1 MKKMKILLIGMTTN
15 IGGIETLLYNIATN
29 LDKTK
34 FEIYF
39 LDMTAKKI
47 AFYNE
52 LVEKNIEVIKVTSR
66 RENFLKH
73 VIDLKQVFKN
83 YKFDVIHFNI
93 MDFSLF
99 EPLYLANKYSKAQL
113 ILHSHNGGGSNRVS
127 LKYKVLNTIGRT
139 VVKKIN
145 YERIACGEQAGN
157 WMFGNK
163 PFTILNNAIDIEK
176 FSFSQS
182 YRNEI
187 RNELD
192 IDEKCYVIGQVAK
205 LEEQKN
211 PLFLLEIFNEYQ
223 KNNPNSKLLIVGE
236 GNLLNEVKKRADD
249 YKIGDKVLL
258 VGKKMDAFKY
268 YSAFD
273 ILVMPSIYEGLSI
286 TMVEA
291 QVNGLKCITSD
302 NVDKNSNLTG
312 NVKFISL
319 EKTANEWSEEI
330 VQLEKIRDD
339 KIIDKIPREYKSSYL
354 YEKLEGIYQNI
365 SILGEC

>member
-1 MKKMKILLIGMTTN
+1 MKKIKILLIGMTTGV
-15 IGGIETLLYNIATN
+15 GGIETLLYNIATN
-29 LDKTK
+29 LDSTK

-39 LDMTAKKI
+39 LDMTAEKM

-66 RENFLKH
+66 RENCLKH
-73 VIDLKQVFKN
+73 VIDLKRVFKN
-83 YKFDVIHFNI
+83 YKFDIIHFNI

-99 EPLYLANKYSKAQL
+99 EPLYLANKYSNAKL
-113 ILHSHNGGGSNRVS
+113 ILHSHTSGRSNS
-127 LKYKVLNTIGRT
+127 IKYKVLNIIGRS
-139 VVKKIN
+139 VEKKIN
-145 YERIACGEQAGN
+145 YERIACSEKAGN
-157 WMFGNK
+157 WMFESK
-163 PFTILNNAIDIEK
+163 PFTILNNAVDIEK
-176 FSFSQS
+176 FSFSQA

-192 IDEKCYVIGQVAK
+192 IDEKCYVIGQVAH
-205 LEEQKN
+205 LEEVKN
-211 PLFLLEIFNEYQ
+211 PLFLLDVFNEYQ
-223 KNNPNSKLLIVGE
+223 KNNSNSKLLIVGE
-236 GNLLNEVKKRADD
+236 GTLLNEMKKRAND
-249 YKIGDKVLL
+249 YGIDEKVLL
-258 VGKKMDAFKY
+258 VGKKMDAYKY

-273 ILVMPSIYEGLSI
+273 ILVMPSIYEGLSLTI
-286 TMVEA
+286 VEA

-319 EKTANEWSEEI
+319 EKTANEWAEEI

-354 YEKLEGIYQNI
+354 YEKLEGIYQKV
-365 SILGEC
+365 SMLGEC